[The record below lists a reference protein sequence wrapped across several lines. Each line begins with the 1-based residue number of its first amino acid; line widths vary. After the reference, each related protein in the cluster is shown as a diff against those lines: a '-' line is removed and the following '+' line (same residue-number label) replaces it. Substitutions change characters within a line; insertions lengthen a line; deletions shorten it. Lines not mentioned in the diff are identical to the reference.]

1 MTRNLL
7 LLAAL
12 LLPAACANAPSM
24 EEMAASCEAAG
35 YASGTEGGM
44 ACLSM
49 SMQQEAARQE
59 TVAARRAI
67 AAMMLGSMGQ
77 RMSAGP
83 QAYAQPQMR
92 MRTSCLPMGN
102 GFTCQ

>member
-35 YASGTEGGM
+35 YAGGTEGGM
-44 ACLSM
+44 AYLSM
-49 SMQQEAARQE
+49 SMQQE